1 MSSLHALSPPPPVG
15 FYTDM
20 VLRSCEKALA
30 GIILLPLVCLGSF
43 RLCGTAGSSAARGP
57 GAGAGRA
64 GDTIGGGGGGVGA
77 RDPRAFV
84 LEQKESPK

>member
-1 MSSLHALSPPPPVG
+1 MG

-64 GDTIGGGGGGVGA
+64 GDTIGGGGGGG
-77 RDPRAFV
+77 PGPESLCSRA
-84 LEQKESPK
+84 ERIPKIALVII